1 MGKRPLLFFIMLIL
15 NGIAFSQESETD
27 SILPPPAENI
37 PQKAIDSTFVTY
49 YRASFDSIFLAAPKV
64 IDTATFNANDFDILN
79 RDRTIYSTLCNTG
92 YAHKSMRFAYSD
104 KVGFDMELPSY
115 SAFIKTKEKMESYV
129 SVLPYSEARY
139 VMTIGNKEQHLN
151 VKFGRQFAR
160 RFYISFAFNTE
171 ISPGVFQRC
180 QTNNNYFWINAHYTT
195 ENQRYGVMA
204 YWYRNKLDMQENGG
218 IVRDED
224 FISHTESDFNVI
236 NINLAQA
243 SNYIKV
249 SGAGLEHYFN
259 LLSSTVNV
267 KRESDSTQV
276 SDNLF
281 ITDSITTDSIISNSI
296 VMDSIITDSIVM
308 DSIVMDSLTMDSI
321 AFDSIQP
328 VRDTI
333 QPAAQNEQFE
343 TVARKFTLGRIC
355 HKFDYQ
361 RNQLFFNESSPGAS
375 FYQPF
380 AIDTLLLPNKTTDT
394 TIVQSI
400 TNKLNWNSLG
410 YQKYNDDVP
419 FFIFAGIEQGIYKI
433 KHYDYLEGEM
443 SPERNFNQFGINGGI
458 IINLFKSTR
467 VSGKAKLITL
477 GYQIGDFDING
488 EWRQFLGTSNKNF
501 GKLTFSID
509 VKRQSASWFEESY
522 TSNHFRWENDFNAA
536 TYLNFGAAYQ
546 YKAFSVGVKQTSIN
560 NLIYFGL
567 QARPEQL
574 DDFCSIREAF
584 GSFHFNLRRFEFDGF
599 ASLQKAS
606 NEEVIH
612 LPLFLGK
619 FKFSY
624 SQPIFH
630 NAATLQPSLTIQY
643 FTKYYADA
651 YMPALRT
658 FHLQNQ
664 VKIGDFPYIDLA
676 LAIKVKRANVY
687 VAYTNMFL
695 LTGNYDAFIAPHY
708 PMRGSRFFIG
718 FNWRLFN

>member
-1 MGKRPLLFFIMLIL
+1 
-15 NGIAFSQESETD
+15 
-27 SILPPPAENI
+27 
-37 PQKAIDSTFVTY
+37 
-49 YRASFDSIFLAAPKV
+49 
-64 IDTATFNANDFDILN
+64 
-79 RDRTIYSTLCNTG
+79 
-92 YAHKSMRFAYSD
+92 
-104 KVGFDMELPSY
+104 MELPSY
-115 SAFIKTKEKMESYV
+115 SAFVKTKEKMESYV

-160 RFYISFAFNTE
+160 RLYISFAFNTE
-171 ISPGVFQRC
+171 VSPGVFQRC

-224 FISHTESDFNVI
+224 YSSHTESDNNVI
-236 NINLAQA
+236 RTNLSLA

-259 LLSSTVNV
+259 LLSSTVNIKHV
-267 KRESDSTQV
+267 NDSTHV
-276 SDNLF
+276 NDSLF
-281 ITDSITTDSIISNSI
+281 VTDSLVMNSF
-296 VMDSIITDSIVM
+296 TM
-308 DSIVMDSLTMDSI
+308 DSIVS
-321 AFDSIQP
+321 DSIQP
-328 VRDTI
+328 IKDTLQLAGQI
-333 QPAAQNEQFE
+333 EQIE
-343 TVARKFTLGRIC
+343 TATRKFTLGRIC

-361 RNQLFFNESSPGAS
+361 RNQLFFNENSPNAS

-380 AIDTLLLPNKTTDT
+380 ATDTLLFPNNTTDT

-410 YQKYNDDVP
+410 YQKYNDDIP
-419 FFIFAGIEQGIYKI
+419 FLVFAGIEQGIYKI
-433 KHYDYLEGEM
+433 KHYDYIEGEM

-488 EWRQFLGTSNKNF
+488 EWRQYLGTYDKNI
-501 GKLTFSID
+501 GKLIFNID
-509 VKRQSASWFEESY
+509 VKRQSANWFEESY
-522 TSNHFRWENDFNAA
+522 TSNHFRWENDFKAA
-536 TYLNFGAAYQ
+536 TYLSFGGAYQ
-546 YKAFSVGVKQTSIN
+546 YKAFNVGVKQTTVN

-567 QARPEQL
+567 QAQPEQF
-574 DDFCSIREAF
+574 DDFCNISQAF
-584 GSFHFNLRRFEFDGF
+584 GSFHFTLRRFEFDGF

-606 NEEVIH
+606 NEDVMH

-619 FKFSY
+619 IKFSY
-624 SQPIFH
+624 SQPIFKK
-630 NAATLQPSLTIQY
+630 AATLQPSLTVQY

-687 VAYTNMFL
+687 VSYTNMFL

-718 FNWRLFN
+718 INWRLFN

>member
-1 MGKRPLLFFIMLIL
+1 MGKKLSLFVIMLIFSTF
-15 NGIAFSQESETD
+15 GFSQESKGD
-27 SILPPPAENI
+27 SVVPKPAAKV

-49 YRASFDSIFLAAPKV
+49 YNASFDSIYLNAPKV
-64 IDTATFNANDFDILN
+64 IDTATFNANDFDVLS
-79 RDRTIYSTLCNTG
+79 RERTIYSTLCNTG
-92 YAHKSMRFAYSD
+92 YAHKSMRFTYSD

-115 SAFIKTKEKMESYV
+115 SAFIKTKDNMDTYV

-160 RFYISFAFNTE
+160 RLYISFAFNTE
-171 ISPGVFQRC
+171 VSPGVFQRC
-180 QTNNNYFWINAHYTT
+180 QTNNNYFWINAHYTA
-195 ENQRYGVMA
+195 ENQRYGIMA
-204 YWYRNKLDMQENGG
+204 YWYRNKMDMQENGG
-218 IVRDED
+218 IVKDED
-224 FISHTESDFNVI
+224 YISNTESDYNAI
-236 NINLAQA
+236 RTNLTTA

-259 LLSSTVNV
+259 LLSSTVSI
-267 KRESDSTQV
+267 KRENDTTQV
-276 SDNLF
+276 SDSLF
-281 ITDSITTDSIISNSI
+281 VS
-296 VMDSIITDSIVM
+296 DSIVI
-308 DSIVMDSLTMDSI
+308 DSITMDSI
-321 AFDSIQP
+321 ALDSILSIKDSIQF
-328 VRDTI
+328 
-333 QPAAQNEQFE
+333 AEQNEQIE
-343 TVARKFTLGRIC
+343 TMARKFTLGRIC

-361 RNQLFFNESSPGAS
+361 RNQLFFNETSPSAS

-380 AIDTLLLPNKTTDT
+380 AIDTLLFPSMTTDT
-394 TIVQSI
+394 TIVQAI

-410 YQKYNDDVP
+410 YQQYNDDVP
-419 FFIFAGIEQGIYKI
+419 FFVYAGIEQGIYKI
-433 KHYDYLEGEM
+433 KHYDYIEGEM
-443 SPERNFNQFGINGGI
+443 SPERNFNQFSVNGGI
-458 IINLFKSTR
+458 IINLFKSAR

-477 GYQIGDFDING
+477 GHQIGDFDING
-488 EWRQFLGTSNKNF
+488 EWRQFLGTTNKNF
-501 GKLTFSID
+501 GKLIFNID
-509 VKRQSASWFEESY
+509 VKRQSANWFEESY
-522 TSNHFRWENDFNAA
+522 ISNHFRWENDFDAA

-546 YKAFSVGVKQTSIN
+546 YKAFSFGVKQTSIN

-574 DDFCSIREAF
+574 NDFCSISEAF
-584 GSFHFNLRRFEFDGF
+584 GSFHFTLRRFEFDGF

-606 NEEVIH
+606 NENVVH

-630 NAATLQPSLTIQY
+630 KAATLQPSLTVQY
-643 FTKYYADA
+643 FTKYHADA

-658 FHLQNQ
+658 FHLQNE
-664 VKIGDFPYIDLA
+664 VKIGDFPFIDLA

-718 FNWRLFN
+718 INWRLFN

>member
-1 MGKRPLLFFIMLIL
+1 MGKKLSLFVIMLIFSTF
-15 NGIAFSQESETD
+15 GFSQESKGD
-27 SILPPPAENI
+27 SVVPKPAAKV

-49 YRASFDSIFLAAPKV
+49 YNASFDSIYLNAPKV
-64 IDTATFNANDFDILN
+64 IDTATFNANDFDVLS
-79 RDRTIYSTLCNTG
+79 RERTIYSTLCNTG
-92 YAHKSMRFAYSD
+92 YAHKSMRFTYSD
-104 KVGFDMELPSY
+104 KVGFDMGLHSY
-115 SAFIKTKEKMESYV
+115 SAFVKTKEKMESYV

-160 RFYISFAFNTE
+160 RLYISFAFNTE
-171 ISPGVFQRC
+171 ISPGVFQHC

-204 YWYRNKLDMQENGG
+204 YWYRNKMDMQENGG
-218 IVRDED
+218 IVKDED
-224 FISHTESDFNVI
+224 YISNTESDYNAI
-236 NINLAQA
+236 RTNLTTA

-259 LLSSTVNV
+259 LLSSTVSI
-267 KRESDSTQV
+267 KRENDTTQV
-276 SDNLF
+276 SDSLF
-281 ITDSITTDSIISNSI
+281 VS
-296 VMDSIITDSIVM
+296 DSIVI
-308 DSIVMDSLTMDSI
+308 DSITMDSI
-321 AFDSIQP
+321 ALDSILSIKDSIQF
-328 VRDTI
+328 
-333 QPAAQNEQFE
+333 AEQNEQIE
-343 TVARKFTLGRIC
+343 TMTRKFTLGRIC

-361 RNQLFFNESSPGAS
+361 RNQLFFNETSPSAS

-380 AIDTLLLPNKTTDT
+380 AIDTLLFPSMTTDT
-394 TIVQSI
+394 TIVQAI

-410 YQKYNDDVP
+410 YQQYNDDVP
-419 FFIFAGIEQGIYKI
+419 FFVYAGIEQGIYKI
-433 KHYDYLEGEM
+433 KHYDYIEGEM
-443 SPERNFNQFGINGGI
+443 SPEQNFNQFSVNGGI

-477 GYQIGDFDING
+477 GHQIGDFDING
-488 EWRQFLGTSNKNF
+488 EWRQFLGTTNKNF
-501 GKLTFSID
+501 GKLIFNID
-509 VKRQSASWFEESY
+509 VKRQSANWFEESY
-522 TSNHFRWENDFNAA
+522 ISNHFRWKNDFDAA

-546 YKAFSVGVKQTSIN
+546 YKAFSFGVKQTSIN

-574 DDFCSIREAF
+574 NDFCSISEAF
-584 GSFHFNLRRFEFDGF
+584 GSFHFTLRRFEFDGF

-606 NEEVIH
+606 NENVVH

-630 NAATLQPSLTIQY
+630 KAATLQPSLTVQY
-643 FTKYYADA
+643 FTKYHADA

-658 FHLQNQ
+658 FHLQNE
-664 VKIGDFPYIDLA
+664 VKIGDFPFIDLA

-687 VAYTNMFL
+687 VSYTNMFL